1 MLPTSSSAVHTTSGN
16 AGTQNKV
23 GFKTGVIVGVMLA
36 LGLLNVLQQLYQSS
50 RIILWKGSENS
61 SSDHYLDQQN
71 SPTQMIFASLLS
83 STKGGEDE
91 EAPSSSDD
99 DDDDDDWSSRDAND
113 DDDNPFRRYKQAE
126 KKKQRK
132 EERRKQKQK
141 EKQNAEDAKKKQH
154 KVKGELAS
162 SAAATKQGKKNP
174 SKKKNQKKKK
184 KNKPKKDENAESKK
198 EPVRIEWSLPSRE
211 QRLSSRF
218 SDLDEIFSG
227 NSQSN
232 SNNTA
237 PRIIQIRD
245 DEWRNQGFRIRNN
258 SDSVLRLPTDA
269 LTATAS
275 STSFLD
281 EYLDLPLLDIIPD
294 ESDDSEEEYE
304 HDGERHFYEDCEPIT
319 SLPKHPTCND
329 FHTID
334 ISAPNIIPL
343 GEGGWRSAWRYQ
355 HQHSNST
362 NATTNDNVI
371 ILKLLNYLDRRPF
384 ETYVYDMHALDNA
397 VMERLTSSPYSI
409 SAFGECGPST
419 LTEVAESIGSF
430 MRDDHDNNNNST
442 SFSISSLNKLEMATH
457 LVWGLAELHSL
468 QPMQDLKRQAD
479 AASSTN
485 STITT
490 NPHPLVFAHFDV
502 KYLNVVHA
510 LVRNQGRTKFMLQ
523 WNDYNLSYL
532 LRRFKNATT
541 TTMCNVPVGYFGL
554 MERSPEIVMNPKGQV
569 NGTMAD
575 VYMLGNVLYQILA
588 EQRPYQQERDRT
600 DNPLYPNQTLDGDTM
615 RATKLKG
622 VLPYLPER
630 FYQPPL
636 NNDLAAQTLW
646 KAIQACFRLNPD
658 DRPTAFDLAVS
669 LSRAYQRIRQ
679 NATLTE
685 QDLSQLF
692 PNVN

>member
-1 MLPTSSSAVHTTSGN
+1 
-16 AGTQNKV
+16 
-23 GFKTGVIVGVMLA
+23 MLA

-50 RIILWKGSENS
+50 RIILLKGIDKS
-61 SSDHYLDQQN
+61 SSDTYLDRQN
-71 SPTQMIFASLLS
+71 DSPTQMTTILSSSLLS
-83 STKGGEDE
+83 TRKGEVDE
-91 EAPSSSDD
+91 EAPSRSDD
-99 DDDDDDWSSRDAND
+99 DNDDDDWSSRDSKD

-126 KKKQRK
+126 KKRQRK
-132 EERRKQKQK
+132 EERRKQKKQK
-141 EKQNAEDAKKKQH
+141 QKQNAEDTKKKQH
-154 KVKGELAS
+154 KVKGEPAS
-162 SAAATKQGKKNP
+162 AATKQGKKNP
-174 SKKKNQKKKK
+174 NKKKK

-211 QRLSSRF
+211 QRISSRF
-218 SDLDEIFSG
+218 SDLEEVFI
-227 NSQSN
+227 SQSN
-232 SNNTA
+232 RTSA
-237 PRIIQIRD
+237 VPRIIQLSNE
-245 DEWRNQGFRIRNN
+245 DERNSKFRIRN
-258 SDSVLRLPTDA
+258 STGLLRLPTEQ
-269 LTATAS
+269 LSAS
-275 STSFLD
+275 VKNSSSISFLD
-281 EYLDLPLLDIIPD
+281 EYLDLPYVLDNPDDDKD
-294 ESDDSEEEYE
+294 ESQEEEYE
-304 HDGERHFYEDCEPIT
+304 HDGERRFYEDCEPIT

-334 ISAPNIIPL
+334 ISAPDVIPL

-355 HQHSNST
+355 HHSSLNTTS
-362 NATTNDNVI
+362 TNDNVI

-384 ETYVYDMHALDNA
+384 EPYVYDMHALDNA

-430 MRDDHDNNNNST
+430 TRDNHNHNNNST
-442 SFSISSLNKLEMATH
+442 SSSMSSLNKLEMATH

-468 QPMQDLKRQAD
+468 QPMQDLKRQVE
-479 AASSTN
+479 AASSTTKA
-485 STITT
+485 TIT
-490 NPHPLVFAHFDV
+490 NPYPFVFAHFDV

-532 LRRFKNATT
+532 LRRFKKQQNDT

-588 EQRPYQQERDRT
+588 EQRPYQQQRDRT
-600 DNPLYPNQTLDGDTM
+600 DNPLYPNQTLNGDTM

-630 FYQPPL
+630 FYQAPL

-646 KAIQACFRLNPD
+646 KAIQACFRLQPE

-669 LSRAYQRIRQ
+669 LSHAYQRIRQ
-679 NATLTE
+679 NHTLTE
-685 QDLSQLF
+685 KDWNELF
-692 PNVN
+692 PNLN